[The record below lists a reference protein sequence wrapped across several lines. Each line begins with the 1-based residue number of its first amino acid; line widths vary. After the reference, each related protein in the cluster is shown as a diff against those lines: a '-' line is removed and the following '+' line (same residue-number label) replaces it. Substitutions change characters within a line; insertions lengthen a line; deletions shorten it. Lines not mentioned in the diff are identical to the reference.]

1 MINTGTLSPE
11 TDVPALQSTTPIRV
25 LVVDDEP
32 ALRDLVQLS
41 LTRVGCEVT
50 TATDGGEG
58 LQVLLS
64 KRFDVVVSDLMMEPM
79 GGITFLTEAL
89 RIWPWM
95 GAIILS
101 GYVQDETR
109 NLAKQ
114 IGVVTILEKPISFR
128 DLVTKVIEEADSMRA
143 RIQGGNQVTLDHIQ
157 YELSV
162 LREITKA
169 AIEASSL
176 QQALRDLSNSLGNT
190 LPSLAAG
197 ILNLEDGESDSILVL
212 SLRAPVTQAFIKEME
227 VSIRERFQLL
237 SGSDLPDSLT
247 VERQGTKLSEDGA
260 TTASGIFSVPIV
272 TAGRVSG
279 MLALAPPSDYT
290 YSESDMS
297 FLYHAANHLTMV
309 LMAFQRIRELAVRD
323 KLTGLYNRHHLQ
335 GELTSVWQMAQ
346 RHGFSTG
353 LLIIDIDHFKS
364 VNDTYGHLIG
374 DQVLIELGEIATSIC
389 RDSDIIARYG
399 GDEIV
404 IVLPDAIPDSLGDL
418 SERLLVAVRDH
429 VFCREIHEL
438 HCSISVGAA
447 SSHAEGGDSLPP
459 DEVLA
464 HADSALYVSKRG
476 GRNRHTVWSK
486 NTTDQSTQ
494 AENPSYQETDSNG
507 IIEKLDTTPHIAVV
521 DDDTSVLSIMKL
533 LLEMEGCRVDTF
545 ENAKDARTFVAD
557 HPGELDVAFAD
568 LNLNGES
575 GLDLIKEFKVTD
587 SAIVTIVITGD
598 ATLDNAVNSLRHGA
612 YDFIQKPVQREQLK
626 VTLSRAL
633 EYRRLR
639 VENMEYQFHLED
651 MVRQKSREL
660 TNALQHTRDS
670 FEFTLRAM
678 TTMLDSRENATGA
691 HSQRVQDITKI
702 IAEEVG
708 IKGKALQDCIR
719 GALLHD
725 IGKIAIPDS
734 ILLKPE
740 PLTDEEWVVMRS
752 HAQIGYDI
760 IKASPDLK
768 GPAEL
773 VGSHHEKWDG
783 TGYPNGLSKEEIPI
797 GARIFALAD
806 AYDAMRSDRPYRMG
820 MPSEMAIAELKQ
832 HRGTQFDPEIVDV
845 FLRLA
850 DKIEAIGKWAEKNEK
865 TEQSS

>member
-1 MINTGTLSPE
+1 
-11 TDVPALQSTTPIRV
+11 
-25 LVVDDEP
+25 
-32 ALRDLVQLS
+32 
-41 LTRVGCEVT
+41 
-50 TATDGGEG
+50 
-58 LQVLLS
+58 
-64 KRFDVVVSDLMMEPM
+64 
-79 GGITFLTEAL
+79 
-89 RIWPWM
+89 
-95 GAIILS
+95 
-101 GYVQDETR
+101 
-109 NLAKQ
+109 
-114 IGVVTILEKPISFR
+114 
-128 DLVTKVIEEADSMRA
+128 
-143 RIQGGNQVTLDHIQ
+143 
-157 YELSV
+157 
-162 LREITKA
+162 
-169 AIEASSL
+169 
-176 QQALRDLSNSLGNT
+176 
-190 LPSLAAG
+190 
-197 ILNLEDGESDSILVL
+197 
-212 SLRAPVTQAFIKEME
+212 
-227 VSIRERFQLL
+227 
-237 SGSDLPDSLT
+237 
-247 VERQGTKLSEDGA
+247 
-260 TTASGIFSVPIV
+260 
-272 TAGRVSG
+272 
-279 MLALAPPSDYT
+279 
-290 YSESDMS
+290 
-297 FLYHAANHLTMV
+297 
-309 LMAFQRIRELAVRD
+309 
-323 KLTGLYNRHHLQ
+323 
-335 GELTSVWQMAQ
+335 
-346 RHGFSTG
+346 
-353 LLIIDIDHFKS
+353 
-364 VNDTYGHLIG
+364 
-374 DQVLIELGEIATSIC
+374 
-389 RDSDIIARYG
+389 
-399 GDEIV
+399 
-404 IVLPDAIPDSLGDL
+404 
-418 SERLLVAVRDH
+418 
-429 VFCREIHEL
+429 L